1 MIGQTVYKQ
10 TEKKRLLFYISRY
23 IIYYRVSLKHFS
35 FFVYLKG
42 YINIINI
49 IKSLL
54 CSNCVKKRNLLRIET
69 TVF

>member
-10 TEKKRLLFYISRY
+10 TEKKRLPFYISRY

-42 YINIINI
+42 YINII
-49 IKSLL
+49 KSLL

>member
-35 FFVYLKG
+35 FFCIFKRLYKHNKHNKKFTMFQLRQETK
-42 YINIINI
+42 
-49 IKSLL
+49 L
-54 CSNCVKKRNLLRIET
+54 VKN
-69 TVF
+69 